1 MQDRIAGNWLEEALR
16 RLADARV
23 TVFGDFCL
31 DAYWLVDPDESELS
45 VETGLPV
52 RRVRTQR
59 YSPGG
64 AGNVAVNL
72 TALGVREVRA
82 VGLIGDDA
90 FGRLLTGLLQE
101 RGVDTAGLLRCQ
113 YDWQTMVFAKP
124 HVAGEEQHRID
135 FGGFNE
141 VRPETAAA
149 LAAELDRAAASSTAV
164 ILNQQVPAGTSP
176 PHVIERLLEVVAA
189 RPRLPFVVDSRH
201 RAELYRGASLKVNAH
216 EAARLCGEPR
226 ALTER
231 VPDEAVRRH
240 AAELSRRTG
249 RPVFVTRGERGI
261 LAADAAGIE
270 DVPGIQILEQTDP
283 VGAGDTVVAALAA
296 AVGSGADAR
305 TAARLANIAA
315 SVTVRKLYT
324 TGTATPEEVLS
335 VGPTP
340 DYVYS
345 PELADDPRKAR
356 IAEGTEFEIVRDLPA
371 GRQAG
376 LPADLDV
383 RHVIFDH
390 DGTLST
396 LRQGWEA
403 IMEPMMVRAVLG
415 PRYEN
420 ADEAL
425 YHKVVECVRSYINRT
440 TGVQTLVQ
448 MQGLAE
454 MVRRFGCVP
463 EDEVADAHAYK
474 AIYDV
479 ELKALVE
486 RRTAKMGRG
495 ELNAEDFQI
504 KGARAFLER
513 LHAAGLRL
521 YLVSGTDTA
530 EVEAEARALGYAH
543 LFEGG
548 IFGAV
553 GDVRVEAKRIVLDR
567 LIRQEGLGGRRLA
580 TFGDG
585 PVEMRETRKR
595 EGLAVGVASDEVRR
609 FGLNLAKRSRLIRG
623 GADLIIPDFTQA
635 ERLLRF
641 LAVT

>member
-1 MQDRIAGNWLEEALR
+1 
-16 RLADARV
+16 
-23 TVFGDFCL
+23 
-31 DAYWLVDPDESELS
+31 
-45 VETGLPV
+45 
-52 RRVRTQR
+52 
-59 YSPGG
+59 
-64 AGNVAVNL
+64 
-72 TALGVREVRA
+72 
-82 VGLIGDDA
+82 
-90 FGRLLTGLLQE
+90 
-101 RGVDTAGLLRCQ
+101 
-113 YDWQTMVFAKP
+113 
-124 HVAGEEQHRID
+124 
-135 FGGFNE
+135 
-141 VRPETAAA
+141 
-149 LAAELDRAAASSTAV
+149 
-164 ILNQQVPAGTSP
+164 
-176 PHVIERLLEVVAA
+176 
-189 RPRLPFVVDSRH
+189 
-201 RAELYRGASLKVNAH
+201 
-216 EAARLCGEPR
+216 
-226 ALTER
+226 
-231 VPDEAVRRH
+231 
-240 AAELSRRTG
+240 
-249 RPVFVTRGERGI
+249 
-261 LAADAAGIE
+261 
-270 DVPGIQILEQTDP
+270 
-283 VGAGDTVVAALAA
+283 VAALAA

-324 TGTATPEEVLS
+324 TGTATPEELLT

-356 IAEGTEFEIVRDLPA
+356 IVEGTEFEIVRD
-371 GRQAG
+371 

-415 PRYEN
+415 PRYED

-425 YHKVVECVRSYINRT
+425 YHKVLECVRSYINRT

-474 AIYDV
+474 ALYDV
-479 ELKALVE
+479 ELRALVE
-486 RRTAKMGRG
+486 RRTAKMARG

-504 KGARAFLER
+504 RGARAFLER

-548 IFGAV
+548 IFGAI

-623 GADLIIPDFTQA
+623 GADLVIPDFTQA
-635 ERLLRF
+635 ECLLRF
-641 LAVT
+641 LAVA